1 MTAAIWMPEPAPQC
15 GGNLPGTGSPV
26 AGHVFNVASWFL
38 QPATSI
44 LRHLQQGPKVRK
56 GLGRAAAAG
65 IVLLFLTRTAG
76 SAQASASIQASVRVV
91 DPAASAFPTATM
103 QLSLNPR
110 LSTRSPVR
118 RDLRGA
124 TVLVEIP
131 PRLPTAPAR
140 RVTVIHW

>member
-1 MTAAIWMPEPAPQC
+1 MPEPARHC
-15 GGNLPGTGSPV
+15 GGNLPGAGLPA
-26 AGHVFNVASWFL
+26 AGHVF
-38 QPATSI
+38 
-44 LRHLQQGPKVRK
+44 KVVKR
-56 GLGRAAAAG
+56 LGRAAAAG
-65 IVLLFLTRTAG
+65 IVLLFLAQRAG
-76 SAQASASIQASVRVV
+76 AAQASASIQASVRVV
-91 DPAASAFPTATM
+91 DPAASAFPIATM

-110 LSTRSPVR
+110 LSTRLPLR